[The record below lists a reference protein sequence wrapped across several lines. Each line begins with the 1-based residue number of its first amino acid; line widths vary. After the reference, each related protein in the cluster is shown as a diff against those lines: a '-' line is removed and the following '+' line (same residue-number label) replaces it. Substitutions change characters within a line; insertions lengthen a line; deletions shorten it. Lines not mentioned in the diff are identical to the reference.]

1 MAVPNLSEIVTTT
14 IENRSKTLADN
25 VSKSH
30 ALLDR
35 LEQKGKAKPADGGR
49 RILQELEFAENG
61 TFGWYSGYDALNIS
75 PSEVFTAAEYDWKQC
90 AVAVSISGLE
100 QLMNSG
106 EEQFIDL
113 LESRMG
119 NAERTMKN
127 QMGQA
132 VYGDGTVAGGKAIG
146 GMQLLVADT
155 VNAGTVGNINR
166 ANWTFWR
173 NVSFSGVTDG
183 GVAVSTANIL
193 DYMARVWLQLVRG
206 VEKPDLILT
215 DNNYYR
221 LYWQSLLP
229 QQRFMSSAMAQSGFE
244 SLKYQSAD
252 VVFDGGIGGGCPT
265 NHMYFLNTDYIYL
278 RHHPKR
284 RYVALGQKER
294 FSTNQD
300 AMVQLMGW
308 AGNMTL
314 SAGMMQGLLRA

>member
-14 IENRSKTLADN
+14 IENRSKAVKDN

-30 ALLDR
+30 AFLDR
-35 LEQKGKAKPADGGR
+35 LEKKGNAKPADGGR
-49 RILQELEFAENG
+49 KIIQEIEFAENG
-61 TFGWYSGYDALNIS
+61 TFGWYSGYDNLNIS
-75 PSEVFTAAEYDWKQC
+75 PSEVFSAAEYDWKQC

-127 QMGQA
+127 QMGLA
-132 VYGDGTVAGGKAIG
+132 VYGDGTSAAGKSIG
-146 GMQLLVADT
+146 GLQLLVADT
-155 VNAGTVGNINR
+155 ATSGTVGNINR
-166 ANWTFWR
+166 ANWSFWR
-173 NVSFSGVTDG
+173 NQSFGAIADFG
-183 GVAVSTANIL
+183 GAASTANMVSYL
-193 DYMARVWLQLVRG
+193 NRTWLTLVRG
-206 VEKPDLILT
+206 NEKPDLMMA

-221 LYWQSLLP
+221 LYSESLLP
-229 QQRFMSSAMAQSGFE
+229 QQRFTSSDMAQAGFE
-244 SLKYQSAD
+244 SLKFQSAD

-278 RHHPKR
+278 RNHPKR
-284 RYVALGQKER
+284 QYVALGEKQR

-314 SAGMMQGLLRA
+314 SGGMMQGLLHA

>member
-1 MAVPNLSEIVTTT
+1 MAVPNLSEIVATT
-14 IENRSKTLADN
+14 IENRSRTLADN

-35 LEQKGKAKPADGGR
+35 LEKKGKAKSADGGR

-75 PSEVFTAAEYDWKQC
+75 PQEVFSAAEYDWKQC
-90 AVAVSISGLE
+90 AVAVSVSGLE
-100 QLMNSG
+100 ELMNSG
-106 EEQFIDL
+106 SEQFIDL
-113 LESRMG
+113 LESRLG

-127 QMGQA
+127 QMGA
-132 VYGDGTVAGGKAIG
+132 SVYGDGTASGGKSIG
-146 GMQLLVADT
+146 GLQLLVADT
-155 VNAGTVGNINR
+155 ATSGTVGNINR
-166 ANWTFWR
+166 ANWSFWR
-173 NVSFSGVTDG
+173 NVSFSGVSTG
-183 GVAVSTANIL
+183 GAATSTANIA
-193 DYMARVWLQLVRG
+193 DYMARTWLQLVRG
-206 VEKPDLILT
+206 VEKPDLILA

-229 QQRFMSSAMAQSGFE
+229 QQRFMSSGMAQSGFE

-252 VVFDGGIGGGCPT
+252 VVFDGGIGGACPA

-278 RHHPKR
+278 RHHSKR

-294 FSTNQD
+294 FATNQD

-314 SAGMMQGLLRA
+314 SGSLMQGVLRA

>member
-1 MAVPNLSEIVTTT
+1 MAVPNLSEVITTT
-14 IENRSKTLADN
+14 IENRSKAVADN

-35 LEQKGKAKPADGGR
+35 LEKRGKAKPADGGR
-49 RILQELEFAENG
+49 KIVQEIEFGENG
-61 TFGWYSGYDALNIS
+61 SFGWYSGYDTLNIS
-75 PSEVFTAAEYDWKQC
+75 PQEVFSAAEFDWKQC
-90 AVAVSISGLE
+90 AVSVSISGLE

-113 LESRMG
+113 LEARLG

-127 QMGQA
+127 QMGLA
-132 VYGDGTVAGGKAIG
+132 VYGDGTAAAGKAIG
-146 GMQLLVADT
+146 GLALLVADT
-155 VNAGTVGNINR
+155 ATTGTVGNINR
-166 ANWTFWR
+166 ANWSFWR
-173 NVSFSGVTDG
+173 NQSFSSLTDFG
-183 GVAVSTANIL
+183 AAASTANIL
-193 DYMARVWLQLVRG
+193 SYMSRTWLTLVRG
-206 VEKPDLILT
+206 VEKPDLIMA

-221 LYWQSLLP
+221 LYWEALLP
-229 QQRFMSSAMAQSGFE
+229 QQRFTSSAMAEAGFE

-252 VVFDGGIGGGCPT
+252 VVFDGGIGGGCPA

-278 RHHPKR
+278 RHHPRR
-284 RYVALGQKER
+284 RYVALGEKQR

-314 SAGMMQGLLRA
+314 SGAMMQGVLRA

>member
-1 MAVPNLSEIVTTT
+1 VAVPNLSEIVTTT
-14 IENRSKTLADN
+14 IENRSKAVADN

-35 LEQKGKAKPADGGR
+35 LEKKGKAKPADGGR
-49 RILQELEFAENG
+49 RILQEIEFAENG
-61 TFGWYSGYDALNIS
+61 TFGWYSGYDTLNIS
-75 PSEVFTAAEYDWKQC
+75 PQEVFSAAEFDWKQC
-90 AVAVSISGLE
+90 AAAVSISGLE

-106 EEQFIDL
+106 DEQFIDL

-127 QMGQA
+127 QMGLA
-132 VYGDGTVAGGKAIG
+132 VYGDGTASGGKAVG
-146 GMQLLVADT
+146 GMALLVADT
-155 VNAGTVGNINR
+155 ATAGTVGNINR
-166 ANWTFWR
+166 ANWSFWR
-173 NVSFSGVTDG
+173 NQSFSGTTDFG
-183 GVAVSTANIL
+183 GAMTNALVLS
-193 DYMARVWLQLVRG
+193 YMARTWLTVVRG
-206 VEKPDLILT
+206 NESPDLIMA

-221 LYWQSLLP
+221 MYWEALLP
-229 QQRFMSSAMAQSGFE
+229 QQRFMSSKMAEAGFE

-252 VVFDGGIGGGCPT
+252 VVFDGGIGGGCPA

-284 RYVALGQKER
+284 RYVALGEKQR

-314 SAGMMQGLLRA
+314 SGGMMQAVLRL

>member
-14 IENRSKTLADN
+14 IENRSRAVADN

-35 LEQKGKAKPADGGR
+35 LERKGKAKAADGGSK
-49 RILQELEFAENG
+49 ILQEIEFAENG
-61 TFGWYSGYDALNIS
+61 TFGWYSGYDPLNIA
-75 PSEVFTAAEYDWKQC
+75 PQEVFSSAEYNWKQN
-90 AVAVSISGLE
+90 AVAVTISGLE

-106 EEQFIDL
+106 DEQFIDL
-113 LESRMG
+113 LEARVG

-132 VYGDGTVAGGKAIG
+132 VYGDGTAAGGKAIG
-146 GMQLLVADT
+146 GLALLVAD
-155 VNAGTVGNINR
+155 VNTGIVGNINR
-166 ANWTFWR
+166 ANWSFWR
-173 NVSFSGVTDG
+173 NQAFDATTDFG
-183 GVAVSTANIL
+183 AAATSANIL
-193 DYMARVWLQLVRG
+193 GYMNRTWLSVVRG
-206 VEKPDLILT
+206 NEKPDLIVT

-221 LYWQSLLP
+221 LYWEALQP
-229 QQRFMSSAMAQSGFE
+229 QQRFTSSKMAEAGFE

-252 VVFDGGIGGGCPT
+252 VVFDGGIGGGCPV

-278 RHHPKR
+278 RHHSKR
-284 RYVALGQKER
+284 RYVALGEKQR

-314 SAGMMQGLLRA
+314 SAGMMQAVLKD

>member
-14 IENRSKTLADN
+14 IDNRTKAVADN

-35 LEQKGKAKPADGGR
+35 LEKKGKAKPADGGR
-49 RILQELEFAENG
+49 RIVQEIEFAENG
-61 TFGWYSGYDALNIS
+61 TFGWYSGYDTLNIA
-75 PSEVFTAAEYDWKQC
+75 PQEVFSAAEFDWKQN

-106 EEQFIDL
+106 DEAFIDL
-113 LESRMG
+113 LESRMS

-127 QMGQA
+127 QMGLA
-132 VYGDGTVAGGKAIG
+132 VYGDGTAAGGKAIG
-146 GMQLLVADT
+146 GLGLLIADT
-155 VNAGTVGNINR
+155 NTSGTVGNINR
-166 ANWTFWR
+166 ANWSFWR
-173 NVSFSGVTDG
+173 NQSFSAVADFG
-183 GVAVSTANIL
+183 GAMTTANVL
-193 DYMARVWLQLVRG
+193 DYMARVWLTLVRG
-206 VEKPDLILT
+206 TEKPDLIMA

-221 LYWQSLLP
+221 LYWGSLLP
-229 QQRFMSSAMAQSGFE
+229 QQRFMSAGMAEAGFE
-244 SLKYQSAD
+244 SLRYQSAD

-265 NHMYFLNTDYIYL
+265 NHMYFINSDYVYL

-284 RYVALGQKER
+284 RYVALGEKQR

-314 SAGMMQGLLRA
+314 SGGMMQGVLRA

>member
-1 MAVPNLSEIVTTT
+1 VSVPNLSEIITTT
-14 IENRSKTLADN
+14 IENRSKAVADN

-35 LEQKGKAKPADGGR
+35 LETKGKAKPADGGR
-49 RILQELEFAENG
+49 RIVQEIEFGENG
-61 TFGWYSGYDALNIS
+61 TFGWYSGYDTLNIS
-75 PSEVFTAAEYDWKQC
+75 PQEVFSAAEFDWKQC
-90 AVAVSISGLE
+90 AAAVSISGLE

-113 LESRMG
+113 LEARIS
-119 NAERTMKN
+119 NCERTMKN
-127 QMGQA
+127 QMGLA
-132 VYGDGTVAGGKAIG
+132 VYADGTAAGGKAIG
-146 GMQLLVADT
+146 GLSLLVADAPT
-155 VNAGTVGNINR
+155 AGTVGGINR
-166 ANWTFWR
+166 ANWSFWQ
-173 NVSFSGVTDG
+173 NKSYGAVADFG
-183 GVAVSTANIL
+183 GAMTTANVL
-193 DYMARVWLQLVRG
+193 SYMSRTWLTLVRG
-206 VEKPDLILT
+206 VEKPDLVLA

-221 LYWQSLLP
+221 LYWEALLP
-229 QQRFMSSAMAQSGFE
+229 QQRFMSSKMAEAGFE

-265 NHMYFLNTDYIYL
+265 NHMYFLNSDYIYL

-314 SAGMMQGLLRA
+314 SGAMMQGVLHN

>member
-1 MAVPNLSEIVTTT
+1 MAVPNVSEIVTTT
-14 IENRSKTLADN
+14 IENRSRVTADN

-35 LEQKGKAKPADGGR
+35 MEQKGKAKPADGGSK
-49 RILQELEFAENG
+49 IMQEIEFAENG
-61 TFGWYSGYDALNIS
+61 TFGWYSGYDPLNIA
-75 PSEVFTAAEYDWKQC
+75 PQEVFSAAEYVWKQC
-90 AVAVSISGLE
+90 AVAVTISGLE

-113 LESRMG
+113 LEARIG
-119 NAERTMKN
+119 NSERTMKN

-132 VYGDGTVAGGKAIG
+132 VYGDGTAAGGKAIG
-146 GMQLLVADT
+146 GLQLLVAD
-155 VNAGTVGNINR
+155 VNTGIVGNINR
-166 ANWTFWR
+166 ANWSFWR
-173 NVSFSGVTDG
+173 NQSFDATTDYG
-183 GVAVSTANIL
+183 AAATTANML
-193 DYMARVWLQLVRG
+193 SYMNRTWLSVVRG
-206 VEKPDLILT
+206 NEKPDLIMT

-221 LYWQSLLP
+221 LYWEALQP
-229 QQRFMSSAMAQSGFE
+229 QQRFTSSKMAEAGFE

-252 VVFDGGIGGGCPT
+252 VVFDGGIGGGCPV

-278 RHHPKR
+278 RHHPRR
-284 RYVALGQKER
+284 RYVAIGEKQR

-314 SAGMMQGLLRA
+314 SGGMMQAVLKD

>member
-1 MAVPNLSEIVTTT
+1 MPVPNLSEIVATT
-14 IENRSKTLADN
+14 IENRSRVLADN

-35 LEQKGKAKPADGGR
+35 LEKKGKSKSADGGR

-61 TFGWYSGYDALNIS
+61 TFGWYSGYDSLNIA
-75 PSEVFTAAEYDWKQC
+75 PQEVFSAAEYDWKQC

-100 QLMNSG
+100 ELMNSG

-113 LESRMG
+113 LESRVG

-132 VYGDGTVAGGKAIG
+132 VYGDGTAAGGKAIG
-146 GMQLLVADT
+146 GLQLLVADT
-155 VNAGTVGNINR
+155 ATAGTVGNINR
-166 ANWTFWR
+166 ANWSFWR

-183 GVAVSTANIL
+183 GAAVSTANIL
-193 DYMARVWLQLVRG
+193 DYMARTWLQLVRG

-221 LYWQSLLP
+221 LYWQALLP
-229 QQRFMSSAMAQSGFE
+229 QQRFMSSGMAQSGFE

-278 RHHPKR
+278 RHHSKR
-284 RYVALGQKER
+284 RYAPLGQKER
-294 FSTNQD
+294 FATNQD

-308 AGNMTL
+308 MGNMTL
-314 SAGMMQGLLRA
+314 SGSMMQGVLRA

>member
-14 IENRSKTLADN
+14 IENRSRSVADN

-35 LEQKGKAKPADGGR
+35 LEKKGKAKPADGGR
-49 RILQELEFAENG
+49 RIIQEIEFAENG
-61 TFGWYSGYDALNIS
+61 TFGWYSGYDPLNIA
-75 PSEVFTAAEYDWKQC
+75 PSEVFSAAEFDWKQC

-106 EEQFIDL
+106 DEQFIDL
-113 LESRMG
+113 LEARVNNS
-119 NAERTMKN
+119 ERTMRN
-127 QMGQA
+127 QMGLA
-132 VYGDGTVAGGKAIG
+132 VYGDGTAAGGKAVG

-155 VNAGTVGNINR
+155 ATSGTVGNINR
-166 ANWTFWR
+166 ANWSFWR
-173 NVSFSGVTDG
+173 NQSFDATTDFG
-183 GVAVSTANIL
+183 AAMTSANVL
-193 DYMARVWLQLVRG
+193 SYMARTWLTLVRG
-206 VEKPDLILT
+206 TEKPDLIMC

-221 LYWQSLLP
+221 AYWESLLP
-229 QQRFMSSAMAQSGFE
+229 QQRFTSSKMAEAGFE

-252 VVFDGGIGGGCPT
+252 VCFDGAIGGGCPT

-284 RYVALGQKER
+284 RYVALGEKQR

-314 SAGMMQGLLRA
+314 SGGMMQGVLKD

>member
-1 MAVPNLSEIVTTT
+1 VAVPNLSEIVTTT
-14 IENRSKTLADN
+14 IENRSRAVADN

-35 LEQKGKAKPADGGR
+35 LEKKGKAKPADGGR
-49 RILQELEFAENG
+49 QIIQEIEFAENG
-61 TFGWYSGYDALNIS
+61 TFGWYSGYDTLNIS
-75 PSEVFTAAEYDWKQC
+75 PQEVFSAAQYDWKQA

-106 EEQFIDL
+106 EEAFIDL
-113 LESRMG
+113 LESRMS

-132 VYGDGTVAGGKAIG
+132 VYGDGTAASGKAIG
-146 GMQLLVADT
+146 GLQLLVADT
-155 VNAGTVGNINR
+155 ATSGTVGNINR
-166 ANWTFWR
+166 ANWSFWR
-173 NVSFSGVTDG
+173 NQSFSSVTNFG
-183 GVAVSTANIL
+183 GAMSSTNAVS
-193 DYMARVWLQLVRG
+193 YMNRVWMTLVRG
-206 VEKPDLILT
+206 TEKPDLILA
-215 DNNYYR
+215 DNTYYR
-221 LYWQSLLP
+221 NYWEALLP
-229 QQRFMSSAMAQSGFE
+229 QQRFTSAAMAEAGFE

-252 VVFDGGIGGGCPT
+252 VVFDGGIGGGCPA
-265 NHMYFLNTDYIYL
+265 NHMYFLNSEYIFM

-284 RYVALGQKER
+284 RYVALGEKQR

-314 SAGMMQGLLRA
+314 SGGMMQGVLIA

>member
-14 IENRSKTLADN
+14 IENRSRAVADN

-35 LEQKGKAKPADGGR
+35 LEKKGKAKPADGGR
-49 RILQELEFAENG
+49 RIIQEIEFAENG
-61 TFGWYSGYDALNIS
+61 TFGWYSGYDTLNIT
-75 PSEVFTAAEYDWKQC
+75 PQEVFSAAEFDWKQN

-106 EEQFIDL
+106 DEQFIDL
-113 LESRMG
+113 LEGRVANG
-119 NAERTMKN
+119 ERTMKN
-127 QMGQA
+127 QMGLA
-132 VYGDGTVAGGKAIG
+132 VYGDGTAAGGKAIG
-146 GMQLLVADT
+146 GLGLLVADT
-155 VNAGTVGNINR
+155 NTSGTVGNINR
-166 ANWTFWR
+166 ANWSFWR
-173 NVSFSGVTDG
+173 NQSFSAVTDFG
-183 GVAVSTANIL
+183 GAMTSANVL
-193 DYMARVWLQLVRG
+193 SYMARVWLTLVRG
-206 VEKPDLILT
+206 IEKPDLIMA

-221 LYWQSLLP
+221 LYWESLLP
-229 QQRFMSSAMAQSGFE
+229 QQRFMSAGMAEAGFE

-265 NHMYFLNTDYIYL
+265 NHMFFLNTDYMYL

-284 RYVALGQKER
+284 RYTAIGEKQR

-314 SAGMMQGLLRA
+314 SGGMMQGVLRG

>member
-1 MAVPNLSEIVTTT
+1 MAVPNLSEVITTT
-14 IENRSKTLADN
+14 IENRSKAVADN

-35 LEQKGKAKPADGGR
+35 LESKGKAKPADGGR
-49 RILQELEFAENG
+49 KIIQEIEFGENG
-61 TFGWYSGYDALNIS
+61 SFGWYSGYDTLNIS
-75 PSEVFTAAEYDWKQC
+75 PQEVFSAAEYDWKQC
-90 AVAVSISGLE
+90 AVSVSISGLE

-113 LESRMG
+113 LEARLG

-127 QMGQA
+127 QMGLA
-132 VYGDGTVAGGKAIG
+132 VYGDGTAAGGKAIG
-146 GMQLLVADT
+146 GLSLLVADT
-155 VNAGTVGNINR
+155 ATTGTVGNINR
-166 ANWTFWR
+166 ANWSFWR
-173 NVSFSGVTDG
+173 NQSFSSLTDFG
-183 GVAVSTANIL
+183 AAASVANIL
-193 DYMARVWLQLVRG
+193 GYMNRTWLTLVRG
-206 VEKPDLILT
+206 VEKPDLVLA

-221 LYWQSLLP
+221 LYWEALLP
-229 QQRFMSSAMAQSGFE
+229 QQRFTSEKMAQAGFE

-314 SAGMMQGLLRA
+314 SGSMMQGVLRA

>member
-1 MAVPNLSEIVTTT
+1 MATPNLSEIVTTT
-14 IENRSKTLADN
+14 IDNRSRALADN

-35 LEQKGKAKPADGGR
+35 LEKKGKAKPADGGR
-49 RILQELEFAENG
+49 RIVQEIEYAENG
-61 TFGWYSGYDALNIS
+61 TFGWYSGYDTLNIS
-75 PSEVFTAAEYDWKQC
+75 PQEVFSAAEFDWKQC

-113 LESRMG
+113 LESRVG
-119 NAERTMKN
+119 NGERTMRN
-127 QMGQA
+127 QMGLA
-132 VYGDGTVAGGKAIG
+132 VYGDGTASGGKAIG
-146 GMQLLVADT
+146 GAQLLIADAPST
-155 VNAGTVGNINR
+155 GTVGNINR
-166 ANWTFWR
+166 ANWSFWR
-173 NVSFSGVTDG
+173 NQAFDATTDFG
-183 GVAVSTANIL
+183 AAMTSANVL
-193 DYMARVWLQLVRG
+193 SYMARTWLTLVRG
-206 VEKPDLILT
+206 NEKPDLITT

-221 LYWQSLLP
+221 LYWESLLP
-229 QQRFMSSAMAQSGFE
+229 QQRFTSAAMAEAGFE

-265 NHMYFLNTDYIYL
+265 NHMYFWNTDYIYL

-284 RYVALGQKER
+284 RYVALGEKQR

-314 SAGMMQGLLRA
+314 SGGMMQGVLKD